1 MRIYT
6 SRYRRDL
13 ARYSL
18 ALRMLSLEARL
29 HTIVEWTGLSRS
41 NVRRLYTSYARE
53 HAAARLVGR
62 RGPSPC
68 SVYRVLNS
76 RRWRAE
82 AAAAVG
88 VCYMYDVLPAK
99 RVRNAR
105 SVLPTPERGERLCRA
120 FEMYRAVLPESGFDF
135 EEVVFLVMT
144 VAQGTEIRVNH
155 CEDCGAVILS
165 GRYTGGHWHC
175 THCDAGTEEPALP
188 PEAPTQRARRALVRP
203 QGFERAQAAVHS
215 LRRTRKQT
223 H

>member
-1 MRIYT
+1 MRIWT
-6 SRYRRDL
+6 NRYRRDL

-18 ALRMLSLEARL
+18 ALRMLSHEARL

-41 NVRRLYTSYARE
+41 YVRRLYTSYATE

-76 RRWRAE
+76 QRWRAE

-88 VCYMYDVLPAK
+88 VCYMYDVLPTK
-99 RVRNAR
+99 RIKNAR

-120 FEMYRAVLPESGFDF
+120 FEMYRAVLPEFGFDF
-135 EEVVFLVMT
+135 EELVFLVMT
-144 VAQGTEIRVNH
+144 VAQGTEVRVSR

-175 THCDAGTEEPALP
+175 THCDGGAEEPARP
-188 PEAPTQRARRALVRP
+188 PEASTKRVRRAVVRP
-203 QGFERAQAAVHS
+203 QGFDRAQSAVRS
-215 LRRTRKQT
+215 LRRARKQT